1 MKRWKYMVV
10 LVLSILLAV
19 GLIRGIPILAAENT
33 DMETIQVTGTYGQ
46 TEARQMLSLIN
57 EFRTSGEAWYWNESD
72 TAKVSCGQLD
82 ALTYDYELERIAM
95 QRAMEIA
102 IYYSHTRPNGTDCFT
117 LNTQGARAENIA
129 AGYTTYEDVYIGWK
143 EDNENH
149 AGQGH
154 RRNMLSEKY
163 NVIGIGHVV
172 YNGTHYWVQEF
183 SSVVQDVVQKTAND
197 SEQTVSIDILSSNIT
212 EKNIAVNSESCSVA
226 FGKINNLPTVQGQI
240 QTKEGW
246 PENVF
251 MPVDVTPE
259 YSIENT
265 YYASIINGSSVKGLN
280 VGDTNITVSALGVN
294 KIIPL
299 TITPVSIQNAEI
311 TLKNNSYI
319 YNGSMIQ
326 PAVQSV
332 TVDETELGKN
342 DYNVSYENNT
352 NVGIGKGIVTGTGNY
367 NGSVETSFTINP
379 CNISTGILSEIN
391 NQTYTGEELKPSVI
405 LKVNNQSL
413 SLDKDYTVSYEN
425 NINAGAAT
433 VTVVGKGNYTGTL
446 TTEFQIVPRSISEG
460 MVNQIGEQEYT
471 GDAIVPGIN
480 LEVNHKTLTQG
491 ADYTIQYNNNT
502 NCGNAEVAISGNG
515 NYKGT
520 LIATFKIVPRDI
532 STCVINDIADQ
543 IYTGQSLFPL
553 VNVSFNGVDLEQNID
568 YEIRYENN
576 IEIGTAE
583 VIITGK
589 GNYTGETEKTFSI
602 KKEEVIGPETGSD
615 DDTSGSQS
623 GISDQPSDDGQ
634 SGDPSSSEQSQ
645 PPANPDSFGNPSA
658 PAVGET
664 ILSSDQTTSY
674 KITGED
680 TVEYAKSA
688 SARKKAKVTIPST
701 VTYGGKTYQVTSVA
715 AKAFKGSK
723 KLKKATIPS
732 TVTKIG
738 KQAFA
743 SCKKLK
749 TITIKTKKL
758 TAKSVGK
765 KAFKGINPKAVI
777 KVPKKKLDAYRT
789 ILKARGVGGS
799 VRIK

>member
-1 MKRWKYMVV
+1 
-10 LVLSILLAV
+10 
-19 GLIRGIPILAAENT
+19 
-33 DMETIQVTGTYGQ
+33 
-46 TEARQMLSLIN
+46 
-57 EFRTSGEAWYWNESD
+57 
-72 TAKVSCGQLD
+72 
-82 ALTYDYELERIAM
+82 
-95 QRAMEIA
+95 
-102 IYYSHTRPNGTDCFT
+102 
-117 LNTQGARAENIA
+117 
-129 AGYTTYEDVYIGWK
+129 
-143 EDNENH
+143 
-149 AGQGH
+149 
-154 RRNMLSEKY
+154 MLSEEY

-502 NCGNAEVAISGNG
+502 NCGNAEVAISGKGNYTGALTIGSIMAQEYSGESITPAVAVSLDGTFLVRDQDYTVTYEQNLNVGQAKAVIKGIGNYSGSKEATFEITMKSIEGGNVAAIPDQPYTGMTIVPDVTLTVDGRELEQDKDYVVTADSENITVGDARVLITGNG

-602 KKEEVIGPETGSD
+602 KKEEVIDPETGSD

-723 KLKKATIPS
+723 KR
-732 TVTKIG
+732 
-738 KQAFA
+738 
-743 SCKKLK
+743 
-749 TITIKTKKL
+749 
-758 TAKSVGK
+758 
-765 KAFKGINPKAVI
+765 PKHLRA
-777 KVPKKKLDAYRT
+777 
-789 ILKARGVGGS
+789 ARS
-799 VRIK
+799 